1 MGKSP
6 KRKQIYHENASSN
19 GFNIN
24 RDGFISHV
32 YVKIKNKMKLIK
44 KLHKRTELHIKIGLP
59 IVVLIIV
66 PAVLELLQNVSTIAN
81 RL

>member
-1 MGKSP
+1 
-6 KRKQIYHENASSN
+6 
-19 GFNIN
+19 
-24 RDGFISHV
+24 
-32 YVKIKNKMKLIK
+32 MKLIK